1 MYIVGGAITIL
12 WAFVILFFM
21 PPDPIRAKGFD
32 ERERYIAVA
41 RLRVNNA
48 GVRNTHFKRQ
58 QVFEL
63 LTDEKFWL
71 VFATGY
77 LCMIAAGPV
86 NAFVPLVVQGFGF
99 NTFNTIR
106 LLLPAGVVI
115 GSNILGTTYV
125 AYKFPRMRCYVFYLS
140 VDHSPGI
147 VVVMAIAT

>member
-1 MYIVGGAITIL
+1 M
-12 WAFVILFFM
+12 
-21 PPDPIRAKGFD
+21 
-32 ERERYIAVA
+32 
-41 RLRVNNA
+41 
-48 GVRNTHFKRQ
+48 
-58 QVFEL
+58 FEL